1 MNITIKAKS
10 TERIEELLS
19 MLNWRS
25 LFYEKKKKNGVKKV
39 ENTFLPLFLINW
51 QNS

>member
-25 LFYEKKKKNGVKKV
+25 LFYEKKKKKWSEKSRKYVF
-39 ENTFLPLFLINW
+39 TII
-51 QNS
+51 SD